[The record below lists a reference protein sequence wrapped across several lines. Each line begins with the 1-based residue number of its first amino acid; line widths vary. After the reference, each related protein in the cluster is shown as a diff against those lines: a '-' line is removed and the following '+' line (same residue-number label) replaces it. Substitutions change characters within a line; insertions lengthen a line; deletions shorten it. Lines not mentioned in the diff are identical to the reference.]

1 MWLVNITHRV
11 LVLLFVSPMVHE
23 LVGAGGL
30 VGAARG
36 AKNTPLIQEEPARK
50 RGPISTGLFLLHFLH
65 FWHRNYFG
73 PFLSIFPSTPI
84 ALSNF
89 FLFLRSEF
97 IRISIN
103 SC

>member
-50 RGPISTGLFLLHFLH
+50 RGPISTGLFPVSLA
-65 FWHRNYFG
+65 
-73 PFLSIFPSTPI
+73 FPSFLAPQLFWN
-84 ALSNF
+84 LSEHLSVGVERAF
-89 FLFLRSEF
+89 
-97 IRISIN
+97 
-103 SC
+103 